1 MARIFLFLAI
11 AIAILWWLR
20 ARIAARRQSERP
32 GTQRTA
38 DARAPAG
45 TPQEPMVQCAQC
57 GVHVPAG
64 EAIAFR
70 GLHYCRRSHLPPA
83 GESDDSASGG
93 A

>member
-20 ARIAARRQSERP
+20 SRIAARRQADRSAATRGAQP
-32 GTQRTA
+32 GTPGAT
-38 DARAPAG
+38 
-45 TPQEPMVQCAQC
+45 QEPMVQCAQC